1 MLARFQKFFS
11 RSISPFNTLKK
22 QLTRA
27 SQYDN
32 PIILEDNWQVVDESE
47 YPDTQQ
53 EARAQD
59 PKQTFWIKVKVAKSS
74 VAQFLEGK
82 NIPIESGDDIIGNF
96 NKNLTHQ
103 LLIHLPREGLFL
115 AEISL
120 DKFATKKSVLIDVTD
135 RRMNIFTSKCSTFE
149 RKKSQIGKSKGQSSE
164 GQKIGLSRKDSKKLF
179 DENSLEAIGYIDL
192 PMYVNSD
199 HVNFYLDND
208 DTFHIEAEIK
218 GVLSRNLATL
228 RNGSDDE
235 PGDWRPEGI
244 KGGSDTTSGVFQP
257 GTMLRK
263 RGSLRKRKT
272 KECVWQIG
280 FV

>member
-1 MLARFQKFFS
+1 MASSTSKDLSNSRSMLARFQKFFW
-11 RSISPFNTLKK
+11 RSISPFNSSKK
-22 QLTRA
+22 ESA
-27 SQYDN
+27 
-32 PIILEDNWQVVDESE
+32 VDESE
-47 YPDTQQ
+47 NPEIQQ
-53 EARAQD
+53 EARAED

-74 VAQFLEGK
+74 VEQFLEGK
-82 NIPIESGDDIIGNF
+82 NIPIESADDIIGNF

-135 RRMNIFTSKCSTFE
+135 RRMNIFISKCGTFE
-149 RKKSQIGKSKGQSSE
+149 RPE
-164 GQKIGLSRKDSKKLF
+164 GPKIGLSRKDSKNLF

-199 HVNFYLDND
+199 HVNFYLDKD
-208 DTFHIEAEIK
+208 DVFHIEAEIK

-235 PGDWRPEGI
+235 PGDWRPDGI

-257 GTMLRK
+257 GTLLRK
-263 RGSLRKRKT
+263 RRSMRKRKT